1 VKAPEQIDAILAP
14 LSNAWRSAV
23 ITSGGVGTVT
33 SWRPGTTGVNAVA
46 ARVVD
51 DGDLITA
58 VEALFAYE
66 RRGTVWRR

>member
-1 VKAPEQIDAILAP
+1 
-14 LSNAWRSAV
+14 V

-58 VEALFAYE
+58 GEALFAYE